1 MCREQAALWLTSRP
15 QKLSNPL
22 AQTVLFRRSSTAD
35 RPRATSINFF
45 LPSATFVRQVGS
57 RRDCLSCD
65 VSVKHLQCRVW
76 KANSLSFLWLQSRTT
91 CRVYLRSS
99 GCFLVLSSTTKQQQQ
114 RNSQIHCNVLKKL
127 PPHIWISPGEKITS
141 LQDAAGKKD
150 VNKRQPAIK
159 FNKHHLYTPERAP
172 LTSLLV
178 IFLPVTDVLL
188 TQLVSVWQNLP
199 HYSHQHMMIWQF
211 LTDAPAV
218 RARMIPNPFEPR
230 RLMWLSKQENPDQQ
244 SQCLS
249 WRLRPQ
255 TATCLLDSRWNLWS
269 NNPLQCFQLGLST
282 NKCWKC
288 AFCQTTDLHF
298 FAILRYVS
306 NDYALIRFRRKN
318 YVIRVWKGDVLA

>member
-99 GCFLVLSSTTKQQQQ
+99 GCFLVLSSTTKQQQ

-127 PPHIWISPGEKITS
+127 PPHIWISPGEEITS
-141 LQDAAGKKD
+141 LQDAAERRMWIND
-150 VNKRQPAIK
+150 NRQLNLISTI
-159 FNKHHLYTPERAP
+159 LYTWTCSSHIPVGYISARDRCFVDTACLCLAESSTLFPSAHDDLTVSDWCTCSSGADDSEPLRAAA
-172 LTSLLV
+172 
-178 IFLPVTDVLL
+178 
-188 TQLVSVWQNLP
+188 
-199 HYSHQHMMIWQF
+199 SHVAF
-211 LTDAPAV
+211 KTRKSRPAV
-218 RARMIPNPFEPR
+218 AVFVMKIKAPNCNVSAGFQ
-230 RLMWLSKQENPDQQ
+230 MK
-244 SQCLS
+244 
-249 WRLRPQ
+249 
-255 TATCLLDSRWNLWS
+255 
-269 NNPLQCFQLGLST
+269 PL
-282 NKCWKC
+282 K
-288 AFCQTTDLHF
+288 
-298 FAILRYVS
+298 
-306 NDYALIRFRRKN
+306 
-318 YVIRVWKGDVLA
+318 

>member
-127 PPHIWISPGEKITS
+127 PPHIWISPGEEITS
-141 LQDAAGKKD
+141 LQDAAERRMWIND
-150 VNKRQPAIK
+150 NRQLNLISTI
-159 FNKHHLYTPERAP
+159 FIHLN
-172 LTSLLV
+172 
-178 IFLPVTDVLL
+178 VLL
-188 TQLVSVWQNLP
+188 SHPCWLYFCPWPMFCWHSLSLFGRIFHTIPISTWWFDSFWLMHLQFGRGWFRTPSSRGVSCGFQNKK
-199 HYSHQHMMIWQF
+199 
-211 LTDAPAV
+211 
-218 RARMIPNPFEPR
+218 IPT
-230 RLMWLSKQENPDQQ
+230 S
-244 SQCLS
+244 
-249 WRLRPQ
+249 
-255 TATCLLDSRWNLWS
+255 SRS
-269 NNPLQCFQLGLST
+269 VCHE
-282 NKCWKC
+282 
-288 AFCQTTDLHF
+288 D
-298 FAILRYVS
+298 
-306 NDYALIRFRRKN
+306 
-318 YVIRVWKGDVLA
+318 